1 MSSDG
6 LVEIMM
12 MVVISIM
19 VGWRQLGIFR
29 GDLDDNDNQNDHF
42 EEDAEIT
49 TNHDDLDSP
58 SFP

>member
-6 LVEIMM
+6 LVQDHDDGG
-12 MVVISIM
+12 V
-19 VGWRQLGIFR
+19 WRQLGIFR
-29 GDLDDNDNQNDHF
+29 GDLDHKDNQNEHF

>member
-1 MSSDG
+1 MG
-6 LVEIMM
+6 WFQIMM
-12 MVVISIM
+12 MLVISIK
-19 VGWRQLGIFR
+19 VSWRQLGIFR
-29 GDLDDNDNQNDHF
+29 GDLDHKDNQNEHF